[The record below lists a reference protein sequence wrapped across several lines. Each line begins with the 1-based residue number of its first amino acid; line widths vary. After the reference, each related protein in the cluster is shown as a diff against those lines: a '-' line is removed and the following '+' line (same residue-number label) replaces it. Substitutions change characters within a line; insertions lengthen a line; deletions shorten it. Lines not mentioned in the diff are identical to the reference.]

1 MIVIKKSG
9 KKEDFSPDKLAS
21 SIRHANQRTEEI
33 VDVTALVHE
42 FNRIVNGKELINTQ
56 QIDVII
62 YGLLYSKGL
71 LQTLVSYISYDEK
84 DKV

>member
-9 KKEDFSPDKLAS
+9 KKEEFAVEKLTQS
-21 SIRHANQRTEEI
+21 LKYANQRTEEELDI
-33 VDVTALVHE
+33 AALEAE
-42 FNRIVNGKELINTQ
+42 FNRIVDEKTLITTK
-56 QIDVII
+56 QIDIII

-84 DKV
+84 DRM

>member
-1 MIVIKKSG
+1 MTVIKKSG
-9 KKEDFSPDKLAS
+9 KKEEFSMGKLTQS
-21 SIRHANQRTEEI
+21 LKYANQRTEEEMNI
-33 VDVTALVHE
+33 SALE
-42 FNRIVNGKELINTQ
+42 GDFNRIVEEKTVITTK

-84 DKV
+84 DKT